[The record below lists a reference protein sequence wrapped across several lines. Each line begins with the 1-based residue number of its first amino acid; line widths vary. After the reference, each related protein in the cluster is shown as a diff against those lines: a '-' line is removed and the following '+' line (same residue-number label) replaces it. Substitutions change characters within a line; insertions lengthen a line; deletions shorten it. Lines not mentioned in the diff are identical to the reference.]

1 MTFALRET
9 IVVLAEIVVGGMNR
23 LLSATLGGFA
33 IGYASGLLGGAL
45 PTAQSQYLPSFL
57 FGLVILTLLSRPGG
71 LFTRGRG
78 PVERGS
84 EAAADVPAGAR
95 ARGARRR
102 DGGRRDVLRA
112 LDGDLLHQRAGLL
125 QVSVVVAIYVFVGN
139 SGVLSFGHISFVA
152 VGAWTAGVLSVPVEE
167 KTGDDAQPLRVP
179 LGHVRRQRPVA
190 PARRARR
197 RASSL
202 LLAGLPLMRLSGLA
216 AGIATFA
223 VLEITSNIL
232 RYYERIGPGLNVF
245 SSVPETTDMQQAAI
259 GAVVAIGVAFAYQV
273 SRYGRQLRAARD
285 DAPAARAVG
294 ISVYRQRLI
303 AFGLSGALAGFA
315 GGLYV
320 HYLPIN
326 VDAVY
331 LDLTFITLA
340 MLVIGGMTSL
350 WGAVVGALAVS
361 GLDSL
366 LAEAENGAVG
376 IDLPSGSRIVVVG
389 ALMALVLILRP
400 EGITGGRE
408 VRFRRLTRPRTAKE
422 GAA

>member
-1 MTFALRET
+1 MRGLRSLLP
-9 IVVLAEIVVGGMNR
+9 VLAPAALVVATAVVGAFFERSTEIYFIN
-23 LLSATLGGFA
+23 
-33 IGYASGLLGGAL
+33 AL
-45 PTAQSQYLPSFL
+45 
-57 FGLVILTLLSRPGG
+57 
-71 LFTRGRG
+71 
-78 PVERGS
+78 
-84 EAAADVPAGAR
+84 
-95 ARGARRR
+95 
-102 DGGRRDVLRA
+102 
-112 LDGDLLHQRAGLL
+112 
-125 QVSVVVAIYVFVGN
+125 VSVSMVVALYVFVGN

-167 KTGDDAQPLRVP
+167 K
-179 LGHVRRQRPVA
+179 
-190 PARRARR
+190 PATMPSLFGFLADTTVGNIP
-197 RASSL
+197 SL
-202 LLAGLPLMRLSGLA
+202 LLAALVGGAFALVAGLPLMRLSGLT

-223 VLEITSNIL
+223 VLEVTNNVL
-232 RYYERIGPGLNVF
+232 RYYEKLGPGLNVF
-245 SSVPETTDMQQAAI
+245 SSVPETTDMQQAAV
-259 GAVVAIGVAFAYQV
+259 GAIVAIVVAFAYQT
-273 SRYGRQLRAARD
+273 SRFGRQLRAARE

-366 LAEAENGAVG
+366 LAEAENGVAG

-400 EGITGGRE
+400 AGLTGGRE
-408 VRFRRLTRPRTAKE
+408 VRPRRLLRPRKIEE
-422 GAA
+422 GAT